1 MPQLS
6 LLMATEP
13 DALLLPHED
22 AVAFYVPPA
31 AAGYGD
37 SGGLGFG
44 CWSHAGGFDCS
55 GLQQA
60 MKAAGAAQFKISD
73 VTASRRALG
82 VSSMLFMGLAPVVA
96 GWCFCRRGGLGFGCW
111 SHAGGFNCSRF
122 QQALKSAGAAG
133 HLHLQSRLIT
143 SSVYMFFEPMYTV

>member
-1 MPQLS
+1 MPQLA

-22 AVAFYVPPA
+22 PVAFYVPPA

-55 GLQQA
+55 G
-60 MKAAGAAQFKISD
+60 
-73 VTASRRALG
+73 
-82 VSSMLFMGLAPVVA
+82 
-96 GWCFCRRGGLGFGCW
+96 
-111 SHAGGFNCSRF
+111 F
-122 QQALKSAGAAG
+122 QQALKSAGKVRCMLMLVYAQ
-133 HLHLQSRLIT
+133 HT
-143 SSVYMFFEPMYTV
+143 SVHKINKKI